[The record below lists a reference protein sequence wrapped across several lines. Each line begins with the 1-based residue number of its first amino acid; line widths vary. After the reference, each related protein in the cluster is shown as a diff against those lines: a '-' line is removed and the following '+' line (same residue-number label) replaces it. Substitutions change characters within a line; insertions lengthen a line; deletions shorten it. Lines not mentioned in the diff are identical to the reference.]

1 MKKKIHLL
9 NIEKKNNIFLKEKF
23 NIKFFYKGPWCKNNV
38 DLLKENFNDT
48 LNLYFRYNLK
58 KYKNDIF
65 FLEKNYNFL
74 LKLLV
79 KNLNIVH
86 KKKYKKKFWE
96 ILISRW
102 LFTWVNHVYFRW
114 VYLKKI
120 TDKFEIKK
128 YICNQIHPSYAIPVN
143 THEGHNLCRVDNK

>member
-1 MKKKIHLL
+1 M
-9 NIEKKNNIFLKEKF
+9 
-23 NIKFFYKGPWCKNNV
+23 
-38 DLLKENFNDT
+38 
-48 LNLYFRYNLK
+48 K

-143 THEGHNLCRVDNK
+143 THEGHNLCRVDNKWSELIFNQILNYKFENKVNRKFLKKINFKKINFKY